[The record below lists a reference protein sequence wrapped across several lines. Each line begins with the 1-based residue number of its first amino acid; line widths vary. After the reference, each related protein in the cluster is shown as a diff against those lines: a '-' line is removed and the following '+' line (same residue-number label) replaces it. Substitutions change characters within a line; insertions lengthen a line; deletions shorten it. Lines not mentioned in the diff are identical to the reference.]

1 MIFLDIL
8 VDILMDN
15 FKSFSKFSRLE
26 RLKYLQE
33 KKLLIQKD
41 IEYLQN
47 SVSAEMIDLSESF
60 IENTIG
66 CFSLPLGIV
75 PEFYMDKKEY
85 VVPMVIEES
94 SVIAAVSKTA
104 KWIRATG
111 EITTRVHGQDIIGQ
125 IQFSKIKDIDLCEK
139 LIEEKSNELINMA
152 NQSVVPNLV
161 ARGGGVNYLT
171 VRKVGRDNKI
181 DGAKM
186 LVVHVYMHPCD
197 AMGANLINQVCEFLR
212 YPLEQLI
219 QEKSSMSILSNLVDS
234 KLTEAN
240 IIIYNIDKNLGE
252 KIAEASLF
260 AKQDQY
266 RAATHNKGVMNGIDA
281 VLVATGNDWRAVEA
295 GVHAYAARSGQYR
308 SITEW
313 SLENNNSKNNQ
324 YNLIGKI
331 IAPIVVGTVG
341 GMTKSHPMAQINL
354 KILNIQQSDE
364 LSRIAAAVGLVQN
377 LAALQALTGEG
388 IVRGHMK
395 LHIQN
400 LIVSISASEEEKKA
414 LKILAE
420 EFLKDKG
427 KITQSDVENLLKQL
441 RKESSD
447 ADL

>member
-1 MIFLDIL
+1 MGII
-8 VDILMDN
+8 
-15 FKSFSKFSRLE
+15 KSFSKFTRPERLE
-26 RLKYLQE
+26 YLKAKKVLLQKE
-33 KKLLIQKD
+33 IDFLEQ
-41 IEYLQN
+41 
-47 SVSAEMIDLSESF
+47 SVSTEMIDLSENF

-66 CFSLPLGIV
+66 CFPMPLGIV

-104 KWIRATG
+104 KWIRASG

-125 IQFSKIKDIDLCEK
+125 IQFSKVKDIDLCEK

-152 NQSVVPNLV
+152 NQLVVPNLV
-161 ARGGGVNYLT
+161 ARGGGVNYLS
-171 VRKVGRDNKI
+171 VRKIDRENKI
-181 DGAKM
+181 NHKVKSEKM

-219 QEKSSMSILSNLVDS
+219 QEKASMSILSNLVDS

-240 IIIYNIDKNLGE
+240 IIIYNIDKHLGE
-252 KIAEASLF
+252 KIGEASLF

-281 VLVATGNDWRAVEA
+281 VLIATGNDWRAVEA

-308 SITEW
+308 AITEW
-313 SLENNNSKNNQ
+313 HIEENNGENDNKKVSQKNNQ

-341 GMTKSHPMAQINL
+341 GVTKSHPMAQINL

-364 LSRIAAAVGLVQN
+364 LSRLAAAVGLVQN
-377 LAALQALTGEG
+377 LAALRALTEEG

-400 LIVSISASEEEKKA
+400 LLVSLSASEEEKKA
-414 LKILAE
+414 LKPLAE
-420 EFLKDKG
+420 EFLKEKG
-427 KITQSDVENLLKQL
+427 KITQSDVVGLLEKM
-441 RKESSD
+441 RAK
-447 ADL
+447 

>member
-1 MIFLDIL
+1 MNLK
-8 VDILMDN
+8 
-15 FKSFSKFSRLE
+15 KSFSKLSRVE
-26 RLKYLQE
+26 RLKYLQV

-47 SVSAEMIDLSESF
+47 SASSEMLDLSESF

-66 CFSLPLGIV
+66 CFSMPLGIV

-85 VVPMVIEES
+85 TVPMVIEES

-104 KWIRATG
+104 KWIRASG

-125 IQFSKIKDIDLCEK
+125 IQFGKVKDIHLCEK
-139 LIEEKSNELINMA
+139 LIEEKSNEFINMA
-152 NQSVVPNLV
+152 NQLVVPNLV
-161 ARGGGVNYLT
+161 ARGGGVNYLS
-171 VRKVGRDNKI
+171 VRKIDRDNRI

-212 YPLEQLI
+212 DPLEQLI
-219 QEKSSMSILSNLVDS
+219 QEKASMSILSNLVDS

-240 IIIYNIDKNLGE
+240 IIIYNIDNNLGE

-266 RAATHNKGVMNGIDA
+266 RATTHNKGVMNGIDA

-308 SITEW
+308 AITEW
-313 SLENNNSKNNQ
+313 SIEKNNI
-324 YNLIGKI
+324 IGKI

-364 LSRIAAAVGLVQN
+364 LSRLAGAVGLVQN
-377 LAALQALTGEG
+377 LAALRALTGEG

-400 LIVSISASEEEKKA
+400 LIVSITASEGEKKA
-414 LKILAE
+414 LKTMAE
-420 EFLKDKG
+420 DFLKING
-427 KITQSDVENLLKQL
+427 KITQSDIMNLLRQL
-441 RKESSD
+441 RESHSKT
-447 ADL
+447 LRN

>member
-1 MIFLDIL
+1 MG
-8 VDILMDN
+8 N
-15 FKSFSKFSRLE
+15 FKSFSKLSRVE

-47 SVSAEMIDLSESF
+47 SASNEMIDLSESF

-75 PEFYMDKKEY
+75 PEFYMDRKEY

-104 KWIRATG
+104 KWIRASG

-125 IQFSKIKDIDLCEK
+125 IQFSKVKDIHQCEK
-139 LIEEKSNELINMA
+139 FIEEKSNEFINMA
-152 NQSVVPNLV
+152 NQLVVPNLV

-171 VRKVGRDNKI
+171 VRKIDRDNRI

-219 QEKSSMSILSNLVDS
+219 QEKASMSILSNLVDS

-240 IIIYNIDKNLGE
+240 IVIYNIDKNLGE

-281 VLVATGNDWRAVEA
+281 VLIATGNDWRAVEA

-308 SITEW
+308 AITEW
-313 SLENNNSKNNQ
+313 NLEENKDSQ

-341 GMTKSHPMAQINL
+341 GVTKSHPTAQINL

-364 LSRIAAAVGLVQN
+364 LSRLAGAVGLVQN
-377 LAALQALTGEG
+377 LAALRALTEEG

-395 LHIQN
+395 LHIQS
-400 LIVSISASEEEKKA
+400 LIVSITASEGEKKA
-414 LKILAE
+414 LKPMAE
-420 EFLKDKG
+420 AFLKING
-427 KITQSDVENLLKQL
+427 KITQSDIMNLLRQL
-441 RKESSD
+441 RVEG
-447 ADL
+447 